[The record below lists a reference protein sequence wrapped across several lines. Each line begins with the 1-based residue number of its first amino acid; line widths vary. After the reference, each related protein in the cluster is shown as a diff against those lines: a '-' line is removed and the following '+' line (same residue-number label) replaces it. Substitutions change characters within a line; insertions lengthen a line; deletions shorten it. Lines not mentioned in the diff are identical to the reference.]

1 MAEEPPVD
9 QSVVDSIRN
18 AKQLF
23 DEGAIDEDEF
33 KAKKRRL
40 LGEPDS
46 REAPPAATPP
56 PAQPASIDLTND
68 TEAPQP
74 PPPPPA
80 VAPPVAPP
88 TAPPTAPP
96 VAPPTAPPTAPP
108 VAPPAAMPPPI
119 AALLTAA
126 RAIAQPPRGITAN
139 PAALARFPAHDRRVL
154 EARDL
159 HDAVDATF
167 GQDSDD
173 DNEEPPPPFRGS
185 FTDWEDAKYLE
196 LLIRYGQPKNENPPA
211 MQKFLEE
218 FGYRARASVT
228 AHVNAFNVGAYKTW
242 RAANGGQWA
251 PFAWVKN

>member
-1 MAEEPPVD
+1 MAEVRDEE
-9 QSVVDSIRN
+9 SER
-18 AKQLF
+18 AKELRELKTLF
-23 DEGAIDEDEF
+23 DDGVIDEDEW
-33 KAKKRRL
+33 KEKKSEVLRQPWVPAK
-40 LGEPDS
+40 
-46 REAPPAATPP
+46 REAPPADAPADTPPKKAKPPSPSATPP

-68 TEAPQP
+68 TEAPP
-74 PPPPPA
+74 PPVPA
-80 VAPPVAPP
+80 AAAPV
-88 TAPPTAPP
+88 
-96 VAPPTAPPTAPP
+96 APP

>member
-74 PPPPPA
+74 PPPPA

-88 TAPPTAPP
+88 I
-96 VAPPTAPPTAPP
+96 APP

-196 LLIRYGQPKNENPPA
+196 LLIRYGQPLKANPPA
-211 MQKFLEE
+211 KKKFLEE
-218 FGYRARASVT
+218 FSYRAEASVT

>member
-1 MAEEPPVD
+1 MAEVRDEE
-9 QSVVDSIRN
+9 SER
-18 AKQLF
+18 AKELRELKTLF
-23 DEGAIDEDEF
+23 DDGVIDEDEW
-33 KAKKRRL
+33 KEKKSEVLRQPWVPAK
-40 LGEPDS
+40 
-46 REAPPAATPP
+46 REAPPADAPADTPPKKAKPPSPSATPP

-68 TEAPQP
+68 TEAPP
-74 PPPPPA
+74 PPVPA
-80 VAPPVAPP
+80 AAAPV
-88 TAPPTAPP
+88 
-96 VAPPTAPPTAPP
+96 APP

-139 PAALARFPAHDRRVL
+139 PAALARFPKYDREVL
-154 EARDL
+154 EKRDL
-159 HDAVDATF
+159 WDAVDATF

-173 DNEEPPPPFRGS
+173 DSEPPEPLKGT

>member
-1 MAEEPPVD
+1 
-9 QSVVDSIRN
+9 
-18 AKQLF
+18 
-23 DEGAIDEDEF
+23 
-33 KAKKRRL
+33 
-40 LGEPDS
+40 
-46 REAPPAATPP
+46 
-56 PAQPASIDLTND
+56 
-68 TEAPQP
+68 
-74 PPPPPA
+74 
-80 VAPPVAPP
+80 
-88 TAPPTAPP
+88 
-96 VAPPTAPPTAPP
+96 
-108 VAPPAAMPPPI
+108 MPPPI

-228 AHVNAFNVGAYKTW
+228 AHVTAFNVGAYKTW

>member
-1 MAEEPPVD
+1 
-9 QSVVDSIRN
+9 
-18 AKQLF
+18 
-23 DEGAIDEDEF
+23 
-33 KAKKRRL
+33 
-40 LGEPDS
+40 
-46 REAPPAATPP
+46 
-56 PAQPASIDLTND
+56 
-68 TEAPQP
+68 
-74 PPPPPA
+74 
-80 VAPPVAPP
+80 
-88 TAPPTAPP
+88 
-96 VAPPTAPPTAPP
+96 
-108 VAPPAAMPPPI
+108 MPPPI

-196 LLIRYGQPKNENPPA
+196 LLVRYGQPKNENPPA

>member
-1 MAEEPPVD
+1 MAEENLVTKEVEESLRRLKSLCD
-9 QSVVDSIRN
+9 DGV
-18 AKQLF
+18 
-23 DEGAIDEDEF
+23 IDEDEF

-68 TEAPQP
+68 TEAAL
-74 PPPPPA
+74 PPPPA
-80 VAPPVAPP
+80 AVPPPV
-88 TAPPTAPP
+88 
-96 VAPPTAPPTAPP
+96 APP
-108 VAPPAAMPPPI
+108 VAPPAATPPPI

-139 PAALARFPAHDRRVL
+139 PAALARFPAHDRDIL
-154 EARDL
+154 EKRDL
-159 HDAVDATF
+159 WDAVDATF

-173 DNEEPPPPFRGS
+173 DSEPPEPFRGS

-228 AHVNAFNVGAYKTW
+228 AHVTAFNVGAYKTW

>member
-1 MAEEPPVD
+1 
-9 QSVVDSIRN
+9 
-18 AKQLF
+18 
-23 DEGAIDEDEF
+23 
-33 KAKKRRL
+33 
-40 LGEPDS
+40 
-46 REAPPAATPP
+46 
-56 PAQPASIDLTND
+56 
-68 TEAPQP
+68 
-74 PPPPPA
+74 
-80 VAPPVAPP
+80 
-88 TAPPTAPP
+88 
-96 VAPPTAPPTAPP
+96 
-108 VAPPAAMPPPI
+108 MPPPI

-218 FGYRARASVT
+218 FGCEASSIDRHRRQKVCGYDSGEASFPQGGGVAARCRCSRLGEVGIRWQRGCAGVVAHRTAIGLASRC
-228 AHVNAFNVGAYKTW
+228 G
-242 RAANGGQWA
+242 RQ
-251 PFAWVKN
+251 PDCQSR

>member
-1 MAEEPPVD
+1 M
-9 QSVVDSIRN
+9 
-18 AKQLF
+18 
-23 DEGAIDEDEF
+23 
-33 KAKKRRL
+33 
-40 LGEPDS
+40 
-46 REAPPAATPP
+46 
-56 PAQPASIDLTND
+56 
-68 TEAPQP
+68 
-74 PPPPPA
+74 
-80 VAPPVAPP
+80 
-88 TAPPTAPP
+88 
-96 VAPPTAPPTAPP
+96 
-108 VAPPAAMPPPI
+108 
-119 AALLTAA
+119 TAA

-139 PAALARFPAHDRRVL
+139 PAALARFPAHDREVL
-154 EARDL
+154 EKRDL
-159 HDAVDATF
+159 WDAVDATF

-173 DNEEPPPPFRGS
+173 DSEPLEPLTGS

>member
-23 DEGAIDEDEF
+23 DEGAIDEAEF

-80 VAPPVAPP
+80 VAPPVPPVAPP
-88 TAPPTAPP
+88 VVPP
-96 VAPPTAPPTAPP
+96 VAPPTVPPIAPP

>member
-23 DEGAIDEDEF
+23 DEGAIDEAEF

-68 TEAPQP
+68 TEAP
-74 PPPPPA
+74 PPPA
-80 VAPPVAPP
+80 ATPPVAPP
-88 TAPPTAPP
+88 APPI
-96 VAPPTAPPTAPP
+96 
-108 VAPPAAMPPPI
+108 APPAAMPPPI

-139 PAALARFPAHDRRVL
+139 PAALARFPAHDREVL
-154 EARDL
+154 EKRDL
-159 HDAVDATF
+159 WDAVDATF

-173 DNEEPPPPFRGS
+173 DSEPPEPLKGT

-196 LLIRYGQPKNENPPA
+196 LLILHGQPKKENPPA
-211 MQKFLEE
+211 MKKFLEV
-218 FGYRARASVT
+218 FCYRAKAGIT

>member
-1 MAEEPPVD
+1 MAEVRDEE
-9 QSVVDSIRN
+9 SER
-18 AKQLF
+18 AKELRELKTLF
-23 DEGAIDEDEF
+23 DDGVIDEDEW
-33 KAKKRRL
+33 KEKKSEVLRQPWVPAK
-40 LGEPDS
+40 
-46 REAPPAATPP
+46 REAPPADAPADTPPKKAKPPSPSATPP

-68 TEAPQP
+68 TEAPP
-74 PPPPPA
+74 PPVPA
-80 VAPPVAPP
+80 AAAPV
-88 TAPPTAPP
+88 
-96 VAPPTAPPTAPP
+96 APP

-139 PAALARFPAHDRRVL
+139 TAALARYLAHDQYVL
-154 EARDL
+154 RKRDDWEAFLSADN
-159 HDAVDATF
+159 VDS
-167 GQDSDD
+167 GDD
-173 DNEEPPPPFRGS
+173 DDEPQQLTGS

-196 LLIRYGQPKNENPPA
+196 LLIIYGQPKNENPPA

-228 AHVNAFNVGAYKTW
+228 AHVTAFNVGAYKTW

>member
-1 MAEEPPVD
+1 
-9 QSVVDSIRN
+9 
-18 AKQLF
+18 
-23 DEGAIDEDEF
+23 
-33 KAKKRRL
+33 
-40 LGEPDS
+40 
-46 REAPPAATPP
+46 
-56 PAQPASIDLTND
+56 
-68 TEAPQP
+68 
-74 PPPPPA
+74 
-80 VAPPVAPP
+80 
-88 TAPPTAPP
+88 
-96 VAPPTAPPTAPP
+96 
-108 VAPPAAMPPPI
+108 MPPPI

-196 LLIRYGQPKNENPPA
+196 LLIIHGQPLKANPPA
-211 MQKFLEE
+211 KKAFLEE
-218 FGYRARASVT
+218 FAYRSEASVT

>member
-1 MAEEPPVD
+1 MAEENLVTKEVD
-9 QSVVDSIRN
+9 ES
-18 AKQLF
+18 L
-23 DEGAIDEDEF
+23 
-33 KAKKRRL
+33 RRL
-40 LGEPDS
+40 KSLCDDGIISQSDFEEKKNQLLRLSAQPTK
-46 REAPPAATPP
+46 REAPPADTLPPKKKATPP
-56 PAQPASIDLTND
+56 PATPEAATPGRAAASIDLTND
-68 TEAPQP
+68 TEAAPQP
-74 PPPPPA
+74 PPPAVPP
-80 VAPPVAPP
+80 PI
-88 TAPPTAPP
+88 
-96 VAPPTAPPTAPP
+96 APP

>member
-1 MAEEPPVD
+1 MAEENLVTKEVEE
-9 QSVVDSIRN
+9 S
-18 AKQLF
+18 L
-23 DEGAIDEDEF
+23 
-33 KAKKRRL
+33 RRL
-40 LGEPDS
+40 KSLCDDGIITESDFEEKKNQLLRLPPAK
-46 REAPPAATPP
+46 RKAPPAATPPPKMAKPPP

-68 TEAPQP
+68 TEAP
-74 PPPPPA
+74 PPPA
-80 VAPPVAPP
+80 AAPPV
-88 TAPPTAPP
+88 
-96 VAPPTAPPTAPP
+96 APP

-139 PAALARFPAHDRRVL
+139 PAALARFPAHDREVL
-154 EARDL
+154 EKRDL
-159 HDAVDATF
+159 WDAVDATF

-173 DNEEPPPPFRGS
+173 DSEPLEPLTGS

-196 LLIRYGQPKNENPPA
+196 LLILHGQPKKDNPPA
-211 MQKFLEE
+211 MKKFLEE
-218 FGYRARASVT
+218 FCYRAKAGVT